1 ENTGPHDAETGA
13 AASRWA
19 SAKYS
24 VGSTTSTSSVAEI
37 SPPMMTTA
45 SGFCV
50 SEPMPCESAIGSSPS
65 IASSA
70 VISTVRIRISAPRST
85 ASAGE
90 VTGHRE
96 GGVRRAD
103 PHQQLECEARGV
115 HLGIGAQQVGR
126 GAGVLKLRLG
136 HFALGDVARPQPH
149 RVGLQQLP
157 EDLAPIAGECALPL
171 GQQEVEER
179 LPH

>member
-1 ENTGPHDAETGA
+1 LYEVPVSREAPQRGVRSQTHRTDPLTEQPTLDGGHARPSCPWGAGGKQYDRQENTGPHDAETGA
-13 AASRWA
+13 AAARWA

-70 VISTVRIRISAPRST
+70 VISTVRIRIS
-85 ASAGE
+85 
-90 VTGHRE
+90 
-96 GGVRRAD
+96 
-103 PHQQLECEARGV
+103 
-115 HLGIGAQQVGR
+115 
-126 GAGVLKLRLG
+126 
-136 HFALGDVARPQPH
+136 
-149 RVGLQQLP
+149 
-157 EDLAPIAGECALPL
+157 
-171 GQQEVEER
+171 
-179 LPH
+179 